1 MRGEAVT
8 GTGIMAAVGFFV
20 MVSGAL
26 WGIWGKVEGRVKE
39 AKDAA
44 VGTASA
50 AQALAAMARDELAA
64 HRLHVAETYITKAG
78 MRETTEQLM
87 EAISGVKSAVDGIP
101 LRIDRVVE
109 GQPRRSTRAS

>member
-1 MRGEAVT
+1 MT
-8 GTGIMAAVGFFV
+8 GSEIMAVVGFFV

-26 WGIWGKVEGRVKE
+26 WGIWWRIEGKVKE

-44 VGTASA
+44 VGTATA
-50 AQALAAMARDELAA
+50 AQALANLSRDELAA

-87 EAISGVKSAVDGIP
+87 EAISGVKSAVDGMT

-109 GQPRRSTRAS
+109 GQPRRATRAS

>member
-1 MRGEAVT
+1 MT
-8 GTGIMAAVGFFV
+8 GTEIMAAVGFFV

-26 WGIWGKVEGRVKE
+26 WGIWWKVEGRVKE

-44 VGTASA
+44 VGTATA

-87 EAISGVKSAVDGIP
+87 EAISGVKSAVDGMT

-109 GQPRRSTRAS
+109 GQPRRATLTS